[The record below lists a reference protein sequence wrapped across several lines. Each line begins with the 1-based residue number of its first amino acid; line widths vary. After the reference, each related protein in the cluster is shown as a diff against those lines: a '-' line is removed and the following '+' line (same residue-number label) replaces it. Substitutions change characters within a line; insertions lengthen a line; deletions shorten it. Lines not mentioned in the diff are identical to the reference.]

1 MTKEVKKQQ
10 QQLQNIPNEPKPNVI
25 VEQTTTT
32 TVEEI
37 VTTKEENSDNGELE
51 IKCIKKI

>member
-1 MTKEVKKQQ
+1 
-10 QQLQNIPNEPKPNVI
+10 LQNIPNEPKPNVI